1 MPRTRQQYE
10 ELRREK
16 MQHIMDAALEIFSTK
31 GFHASTIADI
41 AQKAGVA
48 KGLIYNYFKSK
59 EDLLYQIISRFF
71 EAIVEKFDENN
82 NGVLTS
88 EEMRLYINDIFGK
101 VVKNRSSWKLYF
113 SVMLQ
118 PNVFSREIIEK
129 LEHKY
134 MPMVTMMIEYFR
146 RAGYP
151 NPEMEYQILHTIS
164 DGIVIN
170 YLVNENFPLEE
181 IKNELLRRY
190 FDQ

>member
-1 MPRTRQQYE
+1 
-10 ELRREK
+10 
-16 MQHIMDAALEIFSTK
+16 MDAALEVFSAK

-71 EAIVEKFDENN
+71 ETIVENFDKNN
-82 NGVLTS
+82 DGVLTR
-88 EEMRLYINDIFGK
+88 EEMRLYINDVFEK
-101 VVKNRSSWKLYF
+101 VKKNRSYWKLYF

-118 PNVFSREIIEK
+118 PNVFSREILEK
-129 LEHKY
+129 LEQKY
-134 MPMVTMMIEYFR
+134 MPMVIMIINYFR
-146 RAGYP
+146 QAGFP

-181 IKNELLRRY
+181 VKNELIRRY
-190 FDQ
+190 F